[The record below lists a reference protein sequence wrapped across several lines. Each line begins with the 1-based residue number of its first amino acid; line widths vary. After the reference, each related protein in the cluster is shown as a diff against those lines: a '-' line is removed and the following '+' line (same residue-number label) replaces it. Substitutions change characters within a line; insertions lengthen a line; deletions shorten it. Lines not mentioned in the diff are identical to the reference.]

1 MKNKKILKIGLIL
14 LAAGIVIA
22 GGIGFY
28 LFNLPHRDVQA
39 SKSDSSV
46 TTTQIVAEY
55 LKDKDRANKKYLA
68 SDGDSKILEVT
79 GIVNKISED
88 FNGLKV
94 VLLKSNEDKAGVS
107 ATFSSVT
114 NANASSLHVGQKVTL
129 KGVIRSGA
137 AFDEDLGLY
146 ENVILEKSDLL
157 TK

>member
-14 LAAGIVIA
+14 FAAVIVIA
-22 GGIGFY
+22 GGIGLY

-39 SKSDSSV
+39 SKSDFSV
-46 TTTQIVAEY
+46 TTTQIVTEY
-55 LKDKDRANKKYLA
+55 LIDKDRANQKYLS

-79 GIVNKISED
+79 GIVNKISEE

-107 ATFSSVT
+107 ATFSVETRS
-114 NANASSLHVGQKVTL
+114 NAASLQVGQTVTL
-129 KGVIRSGA
+129 KGVILSGA
-137 AFDEDLGLY
+137 SYDEDLGLY

-157 TK
+157 AK